1 MANKISEE
9 QLKKLQEQVAK
20 LNAIKHDLG
29 ALRLQQHNLEHAAV
43 EVMKEQE
50 ETKAELEGQFGKI
63 SVNLQDGTFE
73 PIEEEAEVVE

>member
-9 QLKKLQEQVAK
+9 QLKQLQEQVQK

-29 ALRLQQHNLEHAAV
+29 ALRLQQHALEHAAF
-43 EVMKEQE
+43 EIMQEQE
-50 ETKAELEGQFGKI
+50 KLKQGLEEKHGKI

-73 PIEEEAEVVE
+73 PITEEAEVVE

>member
-9 QLKKLQEQVAK
+9 QLKQLQEQVNQ

-43 EVMKEQE
+43 EIMQAQE
-50 ETKAELEGQFGKI
+50 KVKQEIEAELGKGSI
-63 SVNLQDGTFE
+63 NLQDGTFE

>member
-9 QLKKLQEQVAK
+9 HLKQLQEQVNK

-29 ALRLQQHNLEHAAV
+29 ALRLQQHALEHAAV
-43 EVMKEQE
+43 EIMQDQE
-50 ETKAELEGQFGKI
+50 KVKQEIEAEHGKGSI
-63 SVNLQDGTFE
+63 NLQDGTFE